1 MPTELTS
8 WQYGITSPIPI
19 PIEPPMLGHRYVS
32 DPDSPPPPREYI
44 DQMLGVVASLEGMV
58 LRRGTDVHHG
68 LPDASRICFDTRWA
82 TRAFSERSRC

>member
-8 WQYGITSPIPI
+8 WQYGTTPPIPI
-19 PIEPPMLGHRYVS
+19 PIPMEPPTPGHRYVS

-58 LRRGTDVHHG
+58 LRREAQMSIMCFQMPPVY
-68 LPDASRICFDTRWA
+68 AST
-82 TRAFSERSRC
+82 